1 MNSPASSSEQHQQ
14 SSSFFLLS
22 EKVQRWIWEQGWD
35 ELRDAQEKA
44 INPILECN
52 TDILIS
58 ASTASGKTEAAFLP
72 ICSFLENN
80 EAESV
85 SALYL
90 SPLKALINDQYGRLT
105 ALCEQLN
112 VTVFKWHGDVSSST
126 KSKFLKKPSGILL
139 ITPESLEALFILHG
153 TAIKSIFA
161 DLKYL
166 IIDELHSFIGS
177 ERGRQLQ
184 SLMHRIETV
193 QNRRIPRIGLS
204 ATLGDMKLAEIFL
217 RPNSSFPCLQIISS
231 SGGQEL
237 RMQIRGYVS
246 SAKSQPPVIS
256 ASDQLAPID
265 IEDNTAA
272 NDISNH
278 LFTTLRGSTN
288 LVFSNSR
295 ALTEVFSSKLR
306 STCEC
311 QNMPNE
317 FWPHHGS
324 LSKQLREETEA
335 LLKDK
340 SKPATAICTATLE
353 MGIDI
358 GSVKSIAQIGCPPS
372 VASMRQRL
380 GRSGRRGEPS
390 IMRIYIQEL
399 EISEESQPQDLLRAE
414 LFQSIAMVNL
424 LLKGWCEPPSIG
436 KFHFSTL
443 VQQILSMVCQY
454 GAIDAL
460 RTWRVLCETGPF
472 SNVTSSL
479 YISLLQ
485 EMGKNNLIS
494 QSSDGTIVL
503 GWNGEKLVNNYD
515 FYSAFSSPEEYK
527 LFAEGMNLGSMPLLF
542 PPTEEMFLIFAGR
555 LWQITDVDSDRMTIF
570 LKPAKSGKPP
580 KFFGTGALV
589 SDKIRQEMFSVYS
602 DKKMPTYLDSIGIK
616 LFMEG
621 IGFFSEMNLKNR
633 KLLNYGSNTIIFPWC
648 GDRTLFTIYLLLI
661 KIGLK
666 AEYDG
671 LTLTAMNIKEQ
682 DLRII
687 LKSLIDNFP
696 LDPLSIISNIKE
708 NKSEKHD
715 QFVGIDLLKMEF
727 SAKNIDLS
735 GANKVIQNMIK

>member
-1 MNSPASSSEQHQQ
+1 MNSPASNSEKPQQ
-14 SSSFFLLS
+14 SSSFTLLS

-44 INPILECN
+44 ISPILECN

-72 ICSFLENN
+72 ICSVLENN
-80 EAESV
+80 ESKSV

-90 SPLKALINDQYGRLT
+90 SPLKALINDQYDRLT

-112 VTVFKWHGDVSSST
+112 ISVFRWHGDVSSST

-153 TAIKSIFA
+153 TAIKSIFS

-166 IIDELHSFIGS
+166 VIDELHSFIGS

-193 QNRRIPRIGLS
+193 LNRRIPRIGLS
-204 ATLGDMKLAEIFL
+204 ATLGDMKLAETFL
-217 RPNSSFPCLQIISS
+217 RPNSSYPYLQILSS

-237 RMQIRGYVS
+237 RMQIRGYIS
-246 SAKSQPPVIS
+246 FGKSQPPVITLNGQNS
-256 ASDQLAPID
+256 QID
-265 IEDNTAA
+265 NEENTAA

-278 LFTTLRGSTN
+278 LFSTLRGSTN
-288 LVFSNSR
+288 LVFANSR

-306 STCEC
+306 ATCEGL
-311 QNMPNE
+311 NIPNE

-324 LSKQLREETEA
+324 LSKQIREETES

-380 GRSGRRGEPS
+380 GRSGRRGEPA

-399 EISEESQPQDLLRAE
+399 DIADDSPPQDLLRAE

-436 KFHFSTL
+436 NYHFSTL

-460 RTWRVLCETGPF
+460 RTCRVLCESGPF
-472 SNVTSSL
+472 SNVSTSVF
-479 YISLLQ
+479 ISLLR

-494 QSSDGTIVL
+494 QSTDGLLVL

-515 FYSAFSSPEEYK
+515 FYSAFTSPEEYK
-527 LFAEGMNLGSMPLLF
+527 LFADGMNLGSMPLLF
-542 PPTEEMFLIFAGR
+542 PPTEDMFLIFAGR
-555 LWQITDVDSDRMTIF
+555 LWQITDVDSER
-570 LKPAKSGKPP
+570 
-580 KFFGTGALV
+580 
-589 SDKIRQEMFSVYS
+589 
-602 DKKMPTYLDSIGIK
+602 
-616 LFMEG
+616 
-621 IGFFSEMNLKNR
+621 
-633 KLLNYGSNTIIFPWC
+633 
-648 GDRTLFTIYLLLI
+648 
-661 KIGLK
+661 
-666 AEYDG
+666 
-671 LTLTAMNIKEQ
+671 
-682 DLRII
+682 
-687 LKSLIDNFP
+687 
-696 LDPLSIISNIKE
+696 
-708 NKSEKHD
+708 
-715 QFVGIDLLKMEF
+715 
-727 SAKNIDLS
+727 
-735 GANKVIQNMIK
+735 

>member
-1 MNSPASSSEQHQQ
+1 MNSPASNSEKQQQ

-35 ELRDAQEKA
+35 ELRDAQEMA

-72 ICSFLENN
+72 ICSVLENN
-80 EAESV
+80 EFKSV

-90 SPLKALINDQYGRLT
+90 SPLKALINDQYDRLT
-105 ALCEQLN
+105 ALGEQLN
-112 VTVFKWHGDVSSST
+112 VTVFKWHGDVSSSS

-139 ITPESLEALFILHG
+139 ITPESLEALFVLHG
-153 TAIKSIFA
+153 TAIKSIFT

-166 IIDELHSFIGS
+166 VIDELHSFIGS

-204 ATLGDMKLAEIFL
+204 ATLGDMKLAETFL
-217 RPNSSFPCLQIISS
+217 RPNSIYPCLQIISS

-237 RMQIRGYVS
+237 RMQIRGYIS

-256 ASDQLAPID
+256 TASQKAHTDY
-265 IEDNTAA
+265 EENTAV
-272 NDISNH
+272 NEISSH
-278 LFTTLRGSTN
+278 LFATLRGSTN
-288 LVFSNSR
+288 LVFANSR
-295 ALTEVFSSKLR
+295 ALTEVYSSKLR
-306 STCEC
+306 TTCDS
-311 QNMPNE
+311 QNIPNE

-358 GSVKSIAQIGCPPS
+358 GSVKSIAQIGCPPT

-380 GRSGRRGEPS
+380 GRSGRRGETS

-399 EISEESQPQDLLRAE
+399 EISADTPPQDLLRAE
-414 LFQSIAMVNL
+414 LFQSIAIVNL
-424 LLKGWCEPPSIG
+424 LLKGWCEPPLIG
-436 KFHFSTL
+436 NYHFSTL
-443 VQQILSMVCQY
+443 VQQILSFVCQY

-472 SNVTSSL
+472 SNVSSAL
-479 YISLLQ
+479 FISLLR
-485 EMGKNNLIS
+485 EMGKKNLIT

-503 GWNGEKLVNNYD
+503 GWNGEKIVNNYD
-515 FYSAFSSPEEYK
+515 FYSAFTSPEEYK
-527 LFAEGMNLGSMPLLF
+527 LFADGMILGTMPLLF
-542 PPTEEMFLIFAGR
+542 PPTEDMFLIFAGR
-555 LWQITDVDSDRMTIF
+555 LWQITDIDTDRMTLF

-580 KFFGTGALV
+580 KFFGTGALI
-589 SDKIRQEMFSVYS
+589 SDEIRQEMFYAYC
-602 DKKMPTYLDSIGIK
+602 DNKLPKYLDSIGIK
-616 LFMEG
+616 LFTEG
-621 IGFFSEMNLKNR
+621 VSFFSEMNLKNR
-633 KLLNYGSNTIIFPWC
+633 KMLNHGDNTIIFPWC
-648 GDRTLFTIYLLLI
+648 GDRILFTIYLLLI
-661 KIGLK
+661 KSGLK
-666 AEYDG
+666 TEYDG
-671 LTLTAMNIKEQ
+671 LTLTALNIKEP

-687 LKSLIDNFP
+687 LRSLVENFP
-696 LDPLSIISNIKE
+696 SDPLAIIDNIKE
-708 NKSEKHD
+708 NKSEKYD
-715 QFVGIDLLKMEF
+715 QYVCVDLLKMEF

-735 GANKVIQNMIK
+735 GAKKAIQKLIE